1 MFQKLNIDHITF
13 DEKEELKSSKEINNE
28 YFKNKEIN
36 NEKSKEINNE
46 YFETIEIENLNCLKE
61 YNFKEKKT
69 KKGVKNTVYY
79 NITKSNENKTYIIKI
94 ENYSKS
100 RKKEILY
107 IVKINTKIIE

>member
-1 MFQKLNIDHITF
+1 MFQNLNIDHISF

-46 YFETIEIENLNCLKE
+46 YFETIEIEILNCLKE
-61 YNFKEKKT
+61 YNLKEKKI
-69 KKGVKNTVYY
+69 KKDSRNIIYY
-79 NITKSNENKTYIIKI
+79 NITKPNENKTYIIKI

-107 IVKINTKIIE
+107 IVKINTNIIE